1 MSTATAAQRS
11 ALAQRLDELAGS
23 YTFVSRLLL
32 ASPDP
37 DLLAR
42 IRQPGLMAGWPLADA
57 DSRAGAELLVRGA
70 EADVLTLARDHQALF
85 IGPGPLLAPPYESVH
100 RSRDHLLF
108 EEVTFEVRAA
118 YRAYARVAPALNKEP
133 DDHLGLEL
141 DFLAHLCVR
150 ALDGLDAGDEDATDA
165 ALAAQ
170 QSFLTEHTLIWGPE
184 CLRLVREHAT
194 TDFYRG
200 AGLLG
205 TGLLAH
211 ARDVL
216 VGD

>member
-1 MSTATAAQRS
+1 MSAAPAAQRDT
-11 ALAQRLDELAGS
+11 LAQHLDDLAGC

-37 DLLAR
+37 DLLER
-42 IRQPGLMAGWPLADA
+42 VRQPGLMAGWPLRDA
-57 DSRAGAELLVRGA
+57 DSRTGVELLVRGA
-70 EADVLTLARDHQALF
+70 DSDVLPLARDHQALF
-85 IGPGPLLAPPYESVH
+85 VGPGPLLAAPYESVY
-100 RSRDHLLF
+100 RSRDRLLF
-108 EEVTFEVRAA
+108 EESTFEVRAA
-118 YRAYARVAPALNKEP
+118 YRAYGRVAPALNKEP

-150 ALDGLDAGDEDATDA
+150 ALDAMDAGDEDATDA

-170 QSFLTEHTLIWGPE
+170 ESFLTEHTLVWGPQ
-184 CLRLVREHAT
+184 CLDLVREHAR

-200 AGLLG
+200 VGALG
-205 TGLLAH
+205 AGLLAH
-211 ARDVL
+211 ARSIL